1 MVHRLPEV
9 GCGPSAYSGPS
20 VWRDIG
26 GDNCAKWRVNGFAP
40 GKRQASSRG
49 VAGSAISNLDQ
60 IGATLSHLRCQNLV
74 KWSVID
80 GRHFRVLYPLKE
92 NKAQNTHDHD
102 QGQSLG

>member
-40 GKRQASSRG
+40 CKRLIYKGFLTTGNGYFCVPVDLTENLASEKP
-49 VAGSAISNLDQ
+49 I
-60 IGATLSHLRCQNLV
+60 
-74 KWSVID
+74 
-80 GRHFRVLYPLKE
+80 
-92 NKAQNTHDHD
+92 
-102 QGQSLG
+102 